1 VKAGFAALIGR
12 PNVGKST
19 LLNRLIGEKIAI
31 VSPKPQTTRSRI
43 LGVVTQP
50 EGQVAFVDTPGVHHA
65 KGALN
70 RLMVDVALTAANECD
85 VVLFMIEADVQG
97 VSGGNQLVIDQLKR
111 LKKPVVLVI
120 NKIDEIKK
128 ALLLPLIAS
137 YKDVL
142 PFAEVM
148 PISAKQGDGVD
159 ELFALVLKLLPETPE
174 ALFPADVFTDQAER
188 TLVAEL
194 VREQLLRH
202 CREEIPYSSAVVVE
216 IFDESDRETGQ
227 QGLVRIDASIYVERD
242 SQKAIV
248 IGKRGSM
255 LKTIGTDARKA
266 IERLL
271 GCKVFLSL
279 RVKLEP
285 HWSADARGLRKMG
298 YSA

>member
-1 VKAGFAALIGR
+1 MKAGFAALIGR

-43 LGVVTQP
+43 LGVITRP
-50 EGQVAFVDTPGVHHA
+50 EGQVAFVDTPGIHQA
-65 KGALN
+65 RGALN
-70 RLMVDVALTAANECD
+70 RMMVDVAITAANECD

-97 VSGGNQLVIDQLKR
+97 VSEGNQLVVQQLER
-111 LKKPVVLVI
+111 VKKPVVLVI

-128 ALLLPLIAS
+128 ALLLPLIAQW
-137 YKDVL
+137 KDVL

-148 PISAKQGDGVD
+148 PVSARQGDGVD
-159 ELFALVLKLLPETPE
+159 ELFAQVVKLMPESPE
-174 ALFPADVFTDQAER
+174 PLFPEDVFTDQAER

-194 VREQLLRH
+194 IREQLLRH
-202 CREEIPYSSAVVVE
+202 CREEIPYSAAVVVE
-216 IFDESDRETGQ
+216 IFDESDRETGRE
-227 QGLVRIDASIYVERD
+227 GLVRIDAAIYVEREG
-242 SQKAIV
+242 QKAIV
-248 IGKRGSM
+248 IGKRGAM

-271 GCKVFLSL
+271 GCRVFLSL

-285 HWSADARGLRKMG
+285 GWSDDVRGLRKMG
-298 YSA
+298 LT